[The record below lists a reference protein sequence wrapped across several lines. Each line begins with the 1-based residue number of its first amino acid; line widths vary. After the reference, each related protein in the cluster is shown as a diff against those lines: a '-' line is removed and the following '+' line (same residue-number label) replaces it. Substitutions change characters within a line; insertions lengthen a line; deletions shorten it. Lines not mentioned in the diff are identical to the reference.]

1 MDTKEKILLGM
12 LDLIYEEGLEKASMG
27 KLSQKIN
34 ASPGNIYF
42 YFSGKADLIDTL
54 FEYCML
60 CLTDYLDQGRLLE
73 VDENTDEE
81 TCRQYAC
88 DIVRK
93 QIEFYQKNPKML
105 HFVVKSKSSFY
116 LSADIK
122 KGRFKRNKPIYH
134 FLDVLVK
141 RKIIKPIEVNDIA
154 TFLVGIMYEFLKE
167 SVMFEKIK
175 LDDAEIDKLTEVMW
189 AGLKYRKDT

>member
-1 MDTKEKILLGM
+1 M
-12 LDLIYEEGLEKASMG
+12 
-27 KLSQKIN
+27 
-34 ASPGNIYF
+34 
-42 YFSGKADLIDTL
+42 IDTL